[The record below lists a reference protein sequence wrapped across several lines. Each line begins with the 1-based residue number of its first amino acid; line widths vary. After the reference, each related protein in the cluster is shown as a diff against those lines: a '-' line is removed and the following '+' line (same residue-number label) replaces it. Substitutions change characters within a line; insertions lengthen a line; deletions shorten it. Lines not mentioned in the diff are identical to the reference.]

1 MEQCPGTSKNRKA
14 LPPPGLQAQG
24 RAHGGGG
31 ERTER
36 ASARSGGRAHGGGE
50 RSQTTNTANLRWC
63 PARGDQ
69 GVNTKQNDR
78 SER

>member
-31 ERTER
+31 ERTEVG
-36 ASARSGGRAHGGGE
+36 ASVRRGRAQSDAKHGTSKVVPGKGRPGSKHE
-50 RSQTTNTANLRWC
+50 
-63 PARGDQ
+63 G
-69 GVNTKQNDR
+69 K
-78 SER
+78 